1 MGADSSPFLAEFHGN
16 SGSDVEDEEE
26 FDAVRPQHVAPV
38 ERSARIQKNL
48 TLSLE
53 SETETDEE
61 ENESS
66 ALPNSEWK
74 VGATK
79 PTSMRFEGASGLQTE
94 IADDATPLDYLHLM
108 IDGDMVEQITIETN
122 RYAATTLRAK
132 NLSPNSRFHHWVDVT
147 VAEMWSFLGLIVA
160 MGLIVVSDMDD
171 YWSTDEVFS
180 MPFFRTVMKRQ
191 RFCLILSFLHL
202 CFNSSTVTTTTAAA
216 AAITTAAAAALAA
229 TTTPIHKYL
238 RYRYAFSSD
247 R

>member
-38 ERSARIQKNL
+38 ERRPL
-48 TLSLE
+48 TPE

-79 PTSMRFEGASGLQTE
+79 PTSMRFEGASGLQTK

-122 RYAATTLRAK
+122 R
-132 NLSPNSRFHHWVDVT
+132 
-147 VAEMWSFLGLIVA
+147 
-160 MGLIVVSDMDD
+160 
-171 YWSTDEVFS
+171 
-180 MPFFRTVMKRQ
+180 
-191 RFCLILSFLHL
+191 
-202 CFNSSTVTTTTAAA
+202 
-216 AAITTAAAAALAA
+216 
-229 TTTPIHKYL
+229 
-238 RYRYAFSSD
+238 
-247 R
+247 